1 VLTHKRAGEDK
12 WMKEAN
18 ERLLDDLGFKNTL
31 SIGGLDWRWNRLKRM
46 AFSHQ
51 AMRDADEKW
60 FAETVKS
67 TLPEGIFAFYFV
79 TPPKDDFCSRML
91 SIFGMQELYGE
102 IRLVKLKR

>member
-1 VLTHKRAGEDK
+1 
-12 WMKEAN
+12 MKEAN
-18 ERLLDDLGFKNTL
+18 ERLLDELGFKDTL

-46 AFSHQ
+46 AFSYE

-67 TLPEGIFAFYFV
+67 TLPERIFAFYFV
-79 TPPKDDFCSRML
+79 AIPKDDDFCSRML
-91 SIFGMQELYGE
+91 SIFGLRELYGE